1 MVEDSVSLGDFFG
14 MQATF
19 VARINHKRKHLLF
32 TCIFTFTSIL
42 NQLSIDVN
50 ESKKK
55 RRQEQTFH
63 FLLISNILMK
73 KNQQFSQDPPS
84 VLISCLLFD

>member
-1 MVEDSVSLGDFFG
+1 MIEDSVSLGDFFG

-50 ESKKK
+50 ERKK